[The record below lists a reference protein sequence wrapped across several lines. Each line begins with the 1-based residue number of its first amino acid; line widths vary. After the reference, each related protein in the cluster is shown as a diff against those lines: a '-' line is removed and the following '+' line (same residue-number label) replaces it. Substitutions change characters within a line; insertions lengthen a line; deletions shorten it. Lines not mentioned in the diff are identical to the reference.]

1 MIEIEI
7 TNGTQVITVLPRNI
21 EIPDVRNMSENLQHE
36 EQICKAAVPFDREI
50 AAFLTQE
57 QNVQAV
63 VRDGSTMLFTGFVN
77 GDIGWTDSG
86 FPEPAQD
93 MNIEIHDGTNLL
105 NIKSESETA
114 VIGEHLSYVV
124 QKICTDCGITYGA
137 VFSNDPVV
145 NAVVFQEGSVYL
157 DILTNLLFQYGYSW
171 YFDAAGYLCVF
182 PLVLDS
188 TEPENLDDTD
198 FLTGLEISPAKRTY
212 GSVKVSYST
221 LVKKQNE
228 QVYWEGAGFGNDG
241 SALPIVLQPGQYYP
255 YESDPVQEA
264 REGKV
269 IQKFDSGFAESYRNY
284 SGEQKFR
291 RSSGTTLV
299 YTENHHVVQ
308 DWDSGITLN
317 RTDFGA
323 RTAAVRLLNTGSAEA
338 SLMQLAIKADAYYR
352 SSENYVALGTGK
364 EYSYDAE
371 YLYSKEAAERLAEM
385 LVRLYTGQG
394 MRFSGTLERGI
405 VPGTVYGIDTGESG
419 LTTYAIAVSCSY
431 NPETLKYS
439 AVFLSVSSIQVTPQM
454 FRRTKSK
461 SPFPGAD
468 YNIAVINTEIA
479 NIKDGGVEIE
489 APGCVTGLY
498 ASAGENDIQITW
510 NPPPADGLKNSIKR
524 YTVEI
529 SKDSGTNWQSCG
541 TSSIPSFDYIFA
553 RSTDG
558 YPTSAALATWR
569 FRVRAENIY
578 SKTSIWVTTAVDR
591 SSYLS
596 WQPPTPM
603 NVKAT
608 AYKDSI
614 QITWTCDTSQTYG
627 KNLYCIRRNGTV
639 IKSEISENS
648 YTYYFNRNSGEYPEK
663 TDFDTASWTF
673 TVGVS
678 NESGN
683 SAVSTSAVYDK
694 TNYLSWIPAV
704 PRIGATTSGR
714 TVIVDI
720 QQDDSYWDWNRYELQ
735 VSGDGTHWYA
745 ANNSAAYDPYV
756 DEDSWKLG
764 NEGGDTDLYSR
775 QFSMEMPLEGQSSN
789 SPVNTIYRFR
799 IRAVV
804 HTNQDVTSS
813 FSDVITALARAS
825 GVRDIVNSAITTEKL
840 ANNAV
845 SSEKIAA
852 GAITAEKISAVAIN
866 RINSFTGSDTAVGDE
881 SVSGWNLASGS
892 SIQIDTVTGVKC
904 LRITRYWP
912 EKTISDSFEVKP
924 DEILKFSC
932 TIDHPGGPRARI
944 GVWHKEL
951 PFMRSSYNFNTG
963 KWGAWE
969 EVDLGEL
976 DFTTL
981 RGVRRTFCSYI
992 CGSEV
997 SIENIPSPE
1006 KNSSDMQIFAFR
1018 CLAKSEVQDDDE
1030 QDFNKCSIQ
1039 FWNEV
1044 TEDPMVP
1051 AYLITPLLVS
1061 VSHRGTVSAEDVKAE
1076 SLAAISANL
1085 GDVATGSIASA
1096 TDNSG
1101 NPSPNDSLVYING
1114 HQGSEEFYIG
1124 NVSKQTASETNT
1136 NHEFMHLH
1144 KVGNVF
1150 KFILKIT
1157 NFIVTASQSVIKGI
1171 LRVKNSISDTDENA
1185 FMTVNPS
1192 AEPDHG
1198 TAGQTVAVNG
1208 TVAAT
1213 NFVGYLNGNADTA
1226 SYANVAGNAEA
1237 ASRLT
1242 AAGKEALLDAIYPV
1256 GSMFWT
1262 SKSPADG
1269 GNPNSFF
1276 PGTWVRIKDAFIY
1289 AAGDN
1294 DTVDDDPENDTPHGS
1309 NTHLITNDELPRH
1322 EHPLSGSTDY
1332 NGGWWMGQRGVSG
1345 ANVEDRIMFPGSDNT
1360 YSDTGLYGNQS
1371 ANRVSNASSSTTTRR
1386 FGVTSHNHNL
1396 LGVADYNVS
1405 RHNAYDQ
1412 RPNHYM
1418 KYCWERTE

>member
-7 TNGTQVITVLPRNI
+7 TNGTQVITVSPKNI
-21 EIPDVRNMSENLQHE
+21 EIPDVRNMSDNLQHE

-50 AAFLTQE
+50 AAFLIQE

-105 NIKSESETA
+105 NIKVESETA
-114 VIGEHLSYVV
+114 IIGEHLSYVV

-145 NAVVFQEGSVYL
+145 NAVVFQEGSIYL

-171 YFDAAGYLCVF
+171 YFDATGYLRVL
-182 PLVLDS
+182 PLVLEQPA
-188 TEPENLDDTD
+188 EPENLDDTD

-212 GSVKVSYST
+212 SSVKVSYST

-269 IQKFDSGFAESYRNY
+269 IQKFESGFAESYRNY

-352 SSENYVALGTGK
+352 SSENYIAIGTGK

-394 MRFSGTLERGI
+394 MRFSGSLERRV
-405 VPGTVYGIDTGESG
+405 VPGSVYGIDTGESG

-431 NPETLKYS
+431 NPETLKHS
-439 AVFLSVSSIQVTPQM
+439 AVFLSVSSIQITPQM
-454 FRRTKSK
+454 FRRTKNK
-461 SPFPGAD
+461 RPFPGAD

-498 ASAGENDIQITW
+498 ASAGENNIQITW

-541 TSSIPSFDYIFA
+541 TSSIPSFEYIFA

-569 FRVRAENIY
+569 FRVRSENIY

-591 SSYLS
+591 SAYLS
-596 WQPPTPM
+596 WQPPAPT

-648 YTYYFNRNSGEYPEK
+648 FTYYFNRNSGEYPEK

-720 QQDDSYWDWNRYELQ
+720 QQDESYWNWNRYELQ
-735 VSGDGTHWYA
+735 VSRDGTHWYA

-764 NEGGDTDLYSR
+764 SEGGDTDLYSR
-775 QFSMEMPLEGQSSN
+775 QFSMEMPLEGQSAN
-789 SPVNTIYRFR
+789 SPINTVYRFR

-866 RINSFTGSDTAVGDE
+866 RINSFTGSDTTVGDE
-881 SVSGWNLASGS
+881 SVSGWNLAPGS
-892 SIQIDTVTGVKC
+892 SIRKDVTTDLKC
-904 LRITRYWP
+904 LQVTSP
-912 EKTISDSFEVKP
+912 SPQKTISDLFEVKP

-932 TIDHPGGPRARI
+932 TIDNSDNSTWIAHI
-944 GVWHKEL
+944 GVWHEEL
-951 PFMRSSYNFNTG
+951 AFMRSSYNFNTG
-963 KWGAWE
+963 KWSAWASSLE
-969 EVDLGEL
+969 N
-976 DFTTL
+976 DFTTCAD
-981 RGVRRTFCSYI
+981 VRKTFCSYI
-992 CGSEV
+992 CGSEINV
-997 SIENIPSPE
+997 DNIPSPE
-1006 KNSSDMQIFAFR
+1006 KSSSDMQIFAFR
-1018 CLAKSEVQDDDE
+1018 CLAKSEIQDDDD
-1030 QDFNKCSIQ
+1030 QDFNKCAIQ
-1039 FWNEV
+1039 FWLGSG
-1044 TEDPMVP
+1044 EDDMEP
-1051 AYLITPLLVS
+1051 AYLIAPLLVS

-1226 SYANVAGNAEA
+1226 SYANIAGNAEA

-1242 AAGKEALLDAIYPV
+1242 AAGLEALLDTIFYV
-1256 GSMFWT
+1256 GFVLIT
-1262 SKSPADG
+1262 SRSPADG
-1269 GNPNSFF
+1269 GNPNSFL
-1276 PGTWVRIKDAFIY
+1276 PGVWVRIKNAFIW
-1289 AAGDN
+1289 AAGD
-1294 DTVDDDPENDTPHGS
+1294 DDDVDVAGESDTPHGS
-1309 NTHLITNDELPRH
+1309 NTRTADDLPKHKHYIDLDVVPAGRH
-1322 EHPLSGSTDY
+1322 THTVKFSAH
-1332 NGGWWMGQRGVSG
+1332 NGGSSGKSYVLGGIGQTLHSYKSNTITTDEVGEHSHLVRGYSSKTLK
-1345 ANVEDRIMFPGSDNT
+1345 ADNKT
-1360 YSDTGLYGNQS
+1360 EQT
-1371 ANRVSNASSSTTTRR
+1371 ATTMNIKPQ
-1386 FGVTSHNHNL
+1386 HLN
-1396 LGVADYNVS
+1396 
-1405 RHNAYDQ
+1405 
-1412 RPNHYM
+1412 
-1418 KYCWERTE
+1418 KYYWERVE